1 MLDTSI
7 LLLFVDFK
15 VELSNQ
21 FVADWVKIIQFM
33 NDIG

>member
-1 MLDTSI
+1 MLWVV
-7 LLLFVDFK
+7 FVDFK

-21 FVADWVKIIQFM
+21 FVTDWVKIIQFM